1 MKLRAIVSQKE
12 WQQIKKLYRTAFPK
26 YERKPLWIVKKKNRK
41 GQADVWLI
49 EEDGAFAGFAIMMNQ
64 ENLVL
69 LDYFAIADEM
79 RTKGLGKAALR
90 ALQEHYRGK
99 KFFLEIESVSVPC
112 DNLAERQRRKNFY
125 LNNGMEE
132 MHIMVDLFGTQMEV
146 LGYECDLD
154 FAEYQSIYRLSYGKW
169 VAKNVKSKN

>member
-1 MKLRAIVSQKE
+1 MKLRKIASNEE
-12 WQQIKKLYRTAFPK
+12 WQQIKKLYKTAFPR
-26 YERKPLWIVKKKNRK
+26 YERKPLWIVGRKNRK
-41 GQADVWLI
+41 GEADIWII
-49 EEDGAFAGFAIMMNQ
+49 ESDDEFAGFAIMMNQ
-64 ENLVL
+64 ANLVL

-79 RTKGLGKAALR
+79 RGKGLGKAALR

-125 LNNGMEE
+125 LNNGMKE

-146 LGYECDLD
+146 LGYKCGLD
-154 FAEYQSIYRLSYGKW
+154 FTEYQSIYRLSYGKW
-169 VAKNVKSKN
+169 AARNVREII